1 MSRSSLRSPDQ
12 LKFPSLPRA
21 SAARRPPRALL
32 LDRDPARRDAM
43 AAMLAS
49 WGYAPEQV
57 EDAACA
63 LAALDGTDGIH
74 DVLLCTVEGAEDP
87 AWAAVARAAQ
97 RRPQAT
103 RIILCPRAD
112 RALLDSASRM
122 HAHAMLLPAA
132 PAKLRALLATRSGIN
147 TVRDAA

>member
-1 MSRSSLRSPDQ
+1 
-12 LKFPSLPRA
+12 
-21 SAARRPPRALL
+21 
-32 LDRDPARRDAM
+32 M

-49 WGYAPEQV
+49 WGYAIEPV
-57 EDAACA
+57 EDAARA
-63 LAALDGTDGIH
+63 LAVLDGTSSGH
-74 DVLLCTVEGAEDP
+74 DALICTVEGAEDP
-87 AWAAVARAAQ
+87 AWAAVARAAE

-132 PAKLRALLATRSGIN
+132 PAKLRALLATRGSIN
-147 TVRDAA
+147 SVRDAA